1 MILVDKCLFIN
12 RSPFKDNL
20 EISFKEGVNVL
31 CGINGRGKTTIL
43 SYIVDAFY
51 EMAKPNYQGSFEGKE
66 YKYYRLSSSFHTI
79 DPGKPSIVYIRF
91 KIEERTIDY
100 IDVRGQLTEAEYND
114 LVKYETKV
122 EYGKI

>member
-31 CGINGRGKTTIL
+31 CVLMAGGKTTIL

-51 EMAKPNYQGSFEGKE
+51 EMAKPNYRGSFEG
-66 YKYYRLSSSFHTI
+66 
-79 DPGKPSIVYIRF
+79 
-91 KIEERTIDY
+91 
-100 IDVRGQLTEAEYND
+100 
-114 LVKYETKV
+114 
-122 EYGKI
+122 

>member
-51 EMAKPNYQGSFEGKE
+51 EWLSPITEDHLKVRSTSIIGSHLHFILLIQVNRPL
-66 YKYYRLSSSFHTI
+66 YIYVSRL
-79 DPGKPSIVYIRF
+79 K
-91 KIEERTIDY
+91 K
-100 IDVRGQLTEAEYND
+100 GQLIT
-114 LVKYETKV
+114 LMFVGSLLKLSTMTW
-122 EYGKI
+122 

>member
-31 CGINGRGKTTIL
+31 WGINGRGKTTIL

-51 EMAKPNYQGSFEGKE
+51 EMAKPNYRGSFEGKE
-66 YKYYRLSSSFHTI
+66 YKYYRLSSSFHI
-79 DPGKPSIVYIRF
+79 LIQVNRPLYIYVSRL
-91 KIEERTIDY
+91 KK
-100 IDVRGQLTEAEYND
+100 GQLIT
-114 LVKYETKV
+114 LMFVGSLLKLSTMTW
-122 EYGKI
+122 

>member
-43 SYIVDAFY
+43 SYIVDTFY
-51 EMAKPNYQGSFEGKE
+51 EMAKPNYRGSFEG
-66 YKYYRLSSSFHTI
+66 
-79 DPGKPSIVYIRF
+79 
-91 KIEERTIDY
+91 
-100 IDVRGQLTEAEYND
+100 
-114 LVKYETKV
+114 
-122 EYGKI
+122 

>member
-51 EMAKPNYQGSFEGKE
+51 REFNIF
-66 YKYYRLSSSFHTI
+66 L
-79 DPGKPSIVYIRF
+79 
-91 KIEERTIDY
+91 
-100 IDVRGQLTEAEYND
+100 YN
-114 LVKYETKV
+114 
-122 EYGKI
+122 

>member
-51 EMAKPNYQGSFEGKE
+51 
-66 YKYYRLSSSFHTI
+66 
-79 DPGKPSIVYIRF
+79 
-91 KIEERTIDY
+91 
-100 IDVRGQLTEAEYND
+100 
-114 LVKYETKV
+114 
-122 EYGKI
+122 

>member
-51 EMAKPNYQGSFEGKE
+51 EMAKPNYRGSLKVRSTSIIGSHLHFILLIQVNRPL
-66 YKYYRLSSSFHTI
+66 YIYVSRL
-79 DPGKPSIVYIRF
+79 K
-91 KIEERTIDY
+91 K
-100 IDVRGQLTEAEYND
+100 GQLIT
-114 LVKYETKV
+114 LMFVGSLLKLSTMTW
-122 EYGKI
+122 